1 MNEKKMGQKNLTE
14 FVSKIDFIFSQR
26 FLFEIGYF
34 YQENSDHKKFSKFN
48 EPKGEWLSC

>member
-26 FLFEIGYF
+26 FLFEIDYF
-34 YQENSDHKKFSKFN
+34 YHENSDHKRFSKFN
-48 EPKGEWLSC
+48 ELKVEGLSC